1 MAGMVKVRLT
11 KEMYLHGRIHYPGE
25 VLQFDEDDVN
35 PSMIRLDGK
44 GVPPPDENNNGPEI
58 KQTLKTLQQE
68 HAKHEVEDDEAK
80 PEAETSKQDGD
91 GGSEADRIRKI
102 KAAAGNLDNAS
113 DADWDA
119 HGKPRVSRIEEL
131 SGLDTNRKEIDEAI
145 PNVRRQD

>member
-1 MAGMVKVRLT
+1 MIKVRLT

-44 GVPPPDENNNGPEI
+44 GKKPPVENNNGPEI

-68 HAKHEVEDDEAK
+68 HAKHEVEDAEAA
-80 PEAETSKQDGD
+80 PTEAPRQDGL
-91 GGSEADRIRKI
+91 SEADRMRKI
-102 KAAAGNLDNAS
+102 RSAAGKLNDDEDS
-113 DADWDA
+113 DWDA

-131 SGLDTNRKEIDEAI
+131 SGLDTDRKEIEKAI
-145 PNVRRQD
+145 PNIRRNS